1 MNNNLNTKKC
11 KLNMSESNPEN
22 KLVISAAL
30 AGAITTKANN
40 PSVPY
45 TAEEFGD
52 EAKKCYDAGA
62 AIVHIHARDPEKGN
76 PTHELDLIKDVLDNI
91 KSKAP
96 DVIINLSS
104 AISSVATDKQRIA
117 PVQTFKPPLASL
129 NTASMNFAVGDYRT
143 GKVGMGAGNIFANTF
158 KTISKFAKEMKKA
171 RTKPEMEIYDLGGL
185 YNMLFL
191 NRDESTFAQPLHFQF
206 VWGVLG
212 GIPFSPKNLS
222 LLLELIPED
231 ATWSV
236 CGVSKQQFSAGL
248 CAAALGGHIRV
259 GLEDNTRV
267 ISGELAKGS
276 YEQVAWA
283 KKVAEVA
290 GREIAQGDEA
300 RKIFHLKKEHVE
312 L

>member
-1 MNNNLNTKKC
+1 MT
-11 KLNMSESNPEN
+11 ESNPEN

-40 PSVPY
+40 PNVPY

-76 PTHELDLIKDVLDNI
+76 PVHDLDLIKAVLDNI

-96 DVIINLSS
+96 DLIINLSS
-104 AISSVATDKQRIA
+104 AISSIATDKQRIA

-129 NTASMNFAVGDYRT
+129 NTASMNFSVGDYRT

-171 RTKPEMEIYDLGGL
+171 ETKPEMEIYDLGGM
-185 YNMLFL
+185 YSMLFL
-191 NRDESTFAQPLHFQF
+191 NRQEGTFTQPLHFQF

-212 GIPFSPKNLS
+212 GIPFTPKNLA
-222 LLLELIPED
+222 LLLDLKPMD

-236 CGVSKQQFSAGL
+236 CGVSKQQFQAGL
-248 CAAALGGHIRV
+248 CAAAWGGHIRV
-259 GLEDNTRV
+259 GLEDNTRA

-283 KKVAEVA
+283 KKVAESA
-290 GREIAQGDEA
+290 GRDIAQGEEA
-300 RKIFHLKKEHVE
+300 RKIFHLKQEHVT

>member
-1 MNNNLNTKKC
+1 MA
-11 KLNMSESNPEN
+11 ESNPEN

-30 AGAITTKANN
+30 AGAVTTKANN
-40 PSVPY
+40 PNVPY

-62 AIVHIHARDPEKGN
+62 AIVHIHARNPEKGN
-76 PTHELDLIKDVLDNI
+76 PTHELDLIKAVLENI

-96 DVIINLSS
+96 DIIINLST
-104 AISSVATDKQRIA
+104 AISTIATNKQRIA

-129 NTASMNFAVGDYRT
+129 NTATMNFAVGDYRT
-143 GKVGMGAGNIFANTF
+143 GKVGMGADNIFTNTF

-171 RTKPEMEIYDLGGL
+171 GTKPEMEIYDLGGL
-185 YNMLFL
+185 HNMLFL
-191 NRDESTFAQPLHFQF
+191 NRQEGRFTQPLHFQF

-212 GIPFSPKNLS
+212 GIPFSPKNLA
-222 LLLELIPED
+222 LLLDLIPSD

-236 CGVSKQQFSAGL
+236 CGVSKQQFQAGL
-248 CAAALGGHIRV
+248 CAAAWGGHIRV

-267 ISGELAKGS
+267 VTGELAKGS
-276 YEQVAWA
+276 YEQVVWA
-283 KKVAEVA
+283 KKVAEIA
-290 GREIAQGDEA
+290 GREIVQGEEA
-300 RKIFHLKKEHVE
+300 RKIFHLKQEQVT

>member
-1 MNNNLNTKKC
+1 
-11 KLNMSESNPEN
+11 MSESNPEN

-30 AGAITTKANN
+30 AGAITTKENN
-40 PSVPY
+40 PNVPY

-62 AIVHIHARDPEKGN
+62 AIVHIHARHPEKGN
-76 PTHELDLIKDVLDNI
+76 PTHELDLIKAVLDNI

-171 RTKPEMEIYDLGGL
+171 GTKPEMEIYDLGGM
-185 YNMLFL
+185 YSMLFL
-191 NRDESTFAQPLHFQF
+191 NKQEGTFTQPLHFQY

-212 GIPFSPKNLS
+212 GIPFTPRNLALMLDLKPS
-222 LLLELIPED
+222 D

-236 CGVSKQQFSAGL
+236 CGVSKQQFQAGL
-248 CAAALGGHIRV
+248 CAAAWGGHIRV
-259 GLEDNTRV
+259 GLEDNIRV
-267 ISGELAKGS
+267 TSGELAKGS
-276 YEQVAWA
+276 WEQVEWA
-283 KKVAEVA
+283 AKVAKIA
-290 GREIAQGDEA
+290 GRELAQGEEA
-300 RKIFHLKKEHVE
+300 RKIFHLKQEHVS

>member
-1 MNNNLNTKKC
+1 
-11 KLNMSESNPEN
+11 MSESNPDN

-30 AGAITTKANN
+30 AGAITTKENN

-76 PTHELDLIKDVLDNI
+76 PTHDLDLIKAVLDNI

-104 AISSVATDKQRIA
+104 AISSIATDKQRIA
-117 PVQTFKPPLASL
+117 PVETFKPPLASL

-171 RTKPEMEIYDLGGL
+171 GTKPEMEIYDLGGL
-185 YNMLFL
+185 HNMLFL
-191 NRDESTFAQPLHFQF
+191 NRQEGAFTQPLHFQF

-212 GIPFSPKNLS
+212 GIPFSPKNLA
-222 LLLELIPED
+222 LLLDLIPSD

-236 CGVSKQQFSAGL
+236 CGVSKQQFQAGL
-248 CAAALGGHIRV
+248 CAAAWGGHIRV

-267 ISGELAKGS
+267 VTGELAKGS

-283 KKVAEVA
+283 KKVAGIA
-290 GREIAQGDEA
+290 GREIAQGEEA
-300 RKIFHLKKEHVE
+300 RKIFHLKHEHVT

>member
-1 MNNNLNTKKC
+1 
-11 KLNMSESNPEN
+11 MSESNPEN

-30 AGAITTKANN
+30 AGAVTTKANN
-40 PSVPY
+40 PNVPY

-76 PTHELDLIKDVLDNI
+76 PTHDLDLIKAVLDNI

-96 DVIINLSS
+96 DLIINLSS
-104 AISSVATDKQRIA
+104 AISTIATDKQRIA
-117 PVQTFKPPLASL
+117 PVQTYKPPLASL

-143 GKVGMGAGNIFANTF
+143 GKVGMGAGNIFSNTF

-171 RTKPEMEIYDLGGL
+171 GTKPEMEIYDLGGM

-191 NRDESTFAQPLHFQF
+191 NRQEGAFIQPLHFQF

-212 GIPFSPKNLS
+212 GIPFTPRNLA
-222 LLLELIPED
+222 LMLDLKPTN
-231 ATWSV
+231 ATWCV
-236 CGVSKQQFSAGL
+236 CGVSKQQFQAGL
-248 CAAALGGHIRV
+248 CAAAWGGHIRV

-267 ISGELAKGS
+267 VSGELAKGS
-276 YEQVAWA
+276 YEQVVWA
-283 KKVAEVA
+283 KKVAEAA
-290 GREIAQGDEA
+290 GREIAQGQEA
-300 RKIFHLKKEHVE
+300 RKIFHLKQEHVI

>member
-1 MNNNLNTKKC
+1 
-11 KLNMSESNPEN
+11 MSESNPEN

-40 PSVPY
+40 PNVPY

-76 PTHELDLIKDVLDNI
+76 PVHDLDLIKAVLDNI

-96 DVIINLSS
+96 DLIINLSS
-104 AISSVATDKQRIA
+104 AISSIATDKQRIA

-129 NTASMNFAVGDYRT
+129 NTASMNFSVGDYRT

-171 RTKPEMEIYDLGGL
+171 GTKPEMEIYDLGGL

-191 NRDESTFAQPLHFQF
+191 NRQEGAFTQPLHFQF

-212 GIPFSPKNLS
+212 GIPFTLRNLA
-222 LLLELIPED
+222 LLLDLKPLD
-231 ATWSV
+231 ATWGC
-236 CGVSKQQFSAGL
+236 CGVSKQQFQGGL
-248 CAAALGGHIRV
+248 CAAAWGGHIRV
-259 GLEDNTRV
+259 GLEDNTRNV
-267 ISGELAKGS
+267 SGEIAKGS

-283 KKVAEVA
+283 KKVTEAA
-290 GREIAQGDEA
+290 GREIAQGEEA
-300 RKIFHLKKEHVE
+300 RKIFHLKQEHVI

>member
-1 MNNNLNTKKC
+1 
-11 KLNMSESNPEN
+11 MSESNPEN

-30 AGAITTKANN
+30 AGAITTKENN
-40 PSVPY
+40 PNVPY
-45 TAEEFGD
+45 TAEEFGN

-62 AIVHIHARDPEKGN
+62 AIVHIHARHPEKGN
-76 PTHELDLIKDVLDNI
+76 PTHELDLIKAVLDNI

-96 DVIINLSS
+96 ELIINLSS

-171 RTKPEMEIYDLGGL
+171 GTKPEMEIYDLGGM
-185 YNMLFL
+185 YSMLFL
-191 NRDESTFAQPLHFQF
+191 NKQEGTFTQPLHFQF

-212 GIPFSPKNLS
+212 GIPFTPRNLA
-222 LLLELIPED
+222 LMLDLKPPD

-236 CGVSKQQFSAGL
+236 CGVSKQQFQAGL
-248 CAAALGGHIRV
+248 CAAAWGGHIRV
-259 GLEDNTRV
+259 GLEDNIRIT
-267 ISGELAKGS
+267 SGELAKGS
-276 YEQVAWA
+276 WEQVEWA
-283 KKVAEVA
+283 AKVAKIA
-290 GREIAQGDEA
+290 GRELAQGEEA
-300 RKIFHLKKEHVE
+300 RKIFHLKQEHVS

>member
-1 MNNNLNTKKC
+1 
-11 KLNMSESNPEN
+11 MSESNPEN

-40 PSVPY
+40 PNVPY

-62 AIVHIHARDPEKGN
+62 AIVHIHAREPEKGN
-76 PTHELDLIKDVLDNI
+76 PTHDLDLIKAVLDNI

-96 DVIINLSS
+96 DLIINLSS
-104 AISSVATDKQRIA
+104 AISSIATDKERIA

-143 GKVGMGAGNIFANTF
+143 GKVGMGAGNIFTNSF
-158 KTISKFAKEMKKA
+158 KTISKFAKEMKRA
-171 RTKPEMEIYDLGGL
+171 GTKPEMEIYDLGGIH
-185 YNMLFL
+185 NMLFL
-191 NRDESTFAQPLHFQF
+191 DKQEGTFTQPLHFQF

-212 GIPFSPKNLS
+212 GIPFNPRNLA
-222 LLLELIPED
+222 LMLDLKPPE

-236 CGVSKQQFSAGL
+236 CGVSKQQFQAGL
-248 CAAALGGHIRV
+248 CAAAWGGHIRV

-283 KKVAEVA
+283 KKVAEAA
-290 GREIAQGDEA
+290 GREIAQGEEA
-300 RKIFHLKKEHVE
+300 RKIFHLKQEHVT

>member
-1 MNNNLNTKKC
+1 ML
-11 KLNMSESNPEN
+11 ESNPEN

-30 AGAITTKANN
+30 AGAVTTKENN
-40 PSVPY
+40 PAVPY

-62 AIVHIHARDPEKGN
+62 AIVHIHARDPVRGN
-76 PTHELDLIKDVLDNI
+76 PTHELDLIQAVLENI

-96 DVIINLSS
+96 NLIINLSS
-104 AISSVATDKQRIA
+104 AISPIATDKQRIA

-171 RTKPEMEIYDLGGL
+171 GTKPEMELYDLGGL
-185 YNMLFL
+185 HNMLFL
-191 NRDESTFAQPLHFQF
+191 NRQEGAFTQPLHFQF

-212 GIPFSPKNLS
+212 GIPFSPKNLA
-222 LLLELIPED
+222 LLLDLIPSD
-231 ATWSV
+231 STWSV
-236 CGVSKQQFSAGL
+236 CGVSKQQFQAGL
-248 CAAALGGHIRV
+248 CAAAWGGHIRV
-259 GLEDNTRV
+259 GLEDNTRIV
-267 ISGELAKGS
+267 TGELAKGS

-283 KKVAEVA
+283 KKVAEIA
-290 GREIAQGDEA
+290 GREIAQDEEA
-300 RKIFHLKKEHVE
+300 RRIFHLKQEHVT

>member
-1 MNNNLNTKKC
+1 
-11 KLNMSESNPEN
+11 MSEEDLSK

-30 AGAITTKANN
+30 AGAVTTKANN
-40 PSVPY
+40 PNVPY

-76 PTHELDLIKDVLDNI
+76 PTHDLELIKAVLENI

-104 AISSVATDKQRIA
+104 AISTVATDKQRIA

-143 GKVGMGAGNIFANTF
+143 GKVGMGADNIFANTF
-158 KTISKFAKEMKKA
+158 RTISKFAKEMKKA
-171 RTKPEMEIYDLGGL
+171 GTRPEMEIYDLGGL

-191 NRDESTFAQPLHFQF
+191 NRQEGTFTQPLHFQF

-212 GIPFSPKNLS
+212 GIPFTPKNLS
-222 LLLELIPED
+222 LLLDLIPPE

-236 CGVSKQQFSAGL
+236 CGVSKQQFQAGL

-259 GLEDNTRV
+259 GLEDNTR
-267 ISGELAKGS
+267 IITGELAKGS

-283 KKVAEVA
+283 KKVAEIA
-290 GREIAQGDEA
+290 GREIAQGEEA
-300 RKIFHLKKEHVE
+300 RKIFHLKQEHVI

>member
-1 MNNNLNTKKC
+1 MP
-11 KLNMSESNPEN
+11 NPEN

-30 AGAITTKANN
+30 VGAITTKDNN
-40 PSVPY
+40 PNVPY

-62 AIVHIHARDPEKGN
+62 AIVHIHARHPEIGN
-76 PTHELDLIKDVLDNI
+76 PTPDLDIIRAVLENI

-96 DVIINLSS
+96 DIIINLST
-104 AISSVATDKQRIA
+104 AISSVATEKERIA
-117 PVQTFKPPLASL
+117 PIKTFKPPLASL

-143 GKVGMGAGNIFANTF
+143 GKVGMGATNIFENTF
-158 KTISKFAKEMKKA
+158 KTIQKFAKEMKKA
-171 RTKPEMEIYDLGGL
+171 GTKPEMEIYDLGGM

-191 NRDESTFAQPLHFQF
+191 NRHPENFTQPLHFQF

-212 GIPFSPKNLS
+212 GIPFNPRNFS
-222 LLLELIPED
+222 LMLDMRPQD
-231 ATWSV
+231 STWSV
-236 CGVSKQQFSAGL
+236 CGVSKQQFQAAL
-248 CAAALGGHIRV
+248 CAAAMNGHIRV

-276 YEQVAWA
+276 WEQVAWA
-283 KKVAEVA
+283 KKVAELA

-300 RKIFHLKKEHVE
+300 REIFNLKKEHVQ

>member
-1 MNNNLNTKKC
+1 
-11 KLNMSESNPEN
+11 MSESNPEN

-40 PSVPY
+40 PNVPY

-62 AIVHIHARDPEKGN
+62 AIVHIHAREPEKGN
-76 PTHELDLIKDVLDNI
+76 PTHDLGLIKAVLDNI

-117 PVQTFKPPLASL
+117 PVQTYKPPLASL

-171 RTKPEMEIYDLGGL
+171 GTKPEMEIYDLGGL

-191 NRDESTFAQPLHFQF
+191 NRQEGTFAQPLHFQF

-212 GIPFSPKNLS
+212 GIPFNLRNFS
-222 LLLELIPED
+222 IVLDLIPSD

-236 CGVSKQQFSAGL
+236 CGVSKQQYQAGL
-248 CAAALGGHIRV
+248 CASALGGHIRV
-259 GLEDNTRV
+259 GLEDNTRA

-276 YEQVAWA
+276 WEQVEWA
-283 KKVAEVA
+283 KKVAEAA
-290 GREIAQGDEA
+290 GREIAQGEEA
-300 RKIFHLKKEHVE
+300 RKIFHLKQEHVS